1 MSANLENSAVATG
14 LEKVS
19 FHSNPKERQCQKCS
33 NYSTIVLF
41 SRASKIVLK
50 IFQARLQQYL
60 TENFWIFKLN
70 LEKAEEPAIKLSTS
84 TGSLKKQEDSRKK
97 KICFI
102 FLTKAFIVWISTN
115 CGQFLKRQEYQ
126 TTFLVAQLVKNLPA
140 MREIWV

>member
-1 MSANLENSAVATG
+1 M
-14 LEKVS
+14 
-19 FHSNPKERQCQKCS
+19 
-33 NYSTIVLF
+33 
-41 SRASKIVLK
+41 
-50 IFQARLQQYL
+50 

-97 KICFI
+97 NICFI

-115 CGQFLKRQEYQ
+115 GGQFLKRQEYQ